1 MNRMKRQRLYYLLSA
16 ILLFCFS
23 GTFLLMPVAGRAD
36 RENVRAALGTVGV
49 LFWLTGIGGYTLLVL
64 ARRLDAGS
72 ERAERKAGNKKRENT
87 KPDFLGG
94 RAAVALDIVIAAGVV
109 TLLVWSGKWFMQ
121 RYGAYVVLFI
131 TTMAFHARL
140 LIGSRP
146 GRGSKSLQVGQKAN
160 QDGKA
165 ADQGEKKA
173 GQDGKAAD
181 QGEKKAGQDGKAA
194 DQGEQKA
201 NQDGKAADQGE
212 KKAGQD
218 GKAADQGERKAGQD
232 GKKADQRGRKTDRNV
247 KRADQ
252 SVKKAD
258 QGKKK
263 TYQGGKKD
271 NQGGKKGTGKK
282 DVDRG

>member
-1 MNRMKRQRLYYLLSA
+1 MNRMNRRRLYYLLSA

-36 RENVRAALGTVGV
+36 RENVRAALGAVGA

-64 ARRLDAGS
+64 ARRSDGTR
-72 ERAERKAGNKKRENT
+72 ETAERTAGNKKRENT
-87 KPDFLGG
+87 KPDFPAG
-94 RAAVALDIVIAAGVV
+94 RVTVALDIVVAAGVV

-131 TTMAFHARL
+131 TTIAFHMRL

-146 GRGSKSLQVGQKAN
+146 VRGSKSLQGGQKAN

-165 ADQGEKKA
+165 AGRGDK
-173 GQDGKAAD
+173 
-181 QGEKKAGQDGKAA
+181 
-194 DQGEQKA
+194 KA
-201 NQDGKAADQGE
+201 NQDGKAAGQGD
-212 KKAGQD
+212 KKAGED
-218 GKAADQGERKAGQD
+218 E
-232 GKKADQRGRKTDRNV
+232 KKADQRGKKTDRNV

-252 SVKKAD
+252 SVKKVD
-258 QGKKK
+258 QGKKQ
-263 TYQGGKKD
+263 THQSGKKD

>member
-1 MNRMKRQRLYYLLSA
+1 MNRMKRRRLYYLLSA

-87 KPDFLGG
+87 KPDFPVG
-94 RAAVALDIVIAAGVV
+94 RAAVALDIVVAAGVV

-146 GRGSKSLQVGQKAN
+146 GRGSKSLQ
-160 QDGKA
+160 
-165 ADQGEKKA
+165 
-173 GQDGKAAD
+173 
-181 QGEKKAGQDGKAA
+181 
-194 DQGEQKA
+194 GEQKA
-201 NQDGKAADQGE
+201 NQDGKAAAQGKRRPIRMERQLTRE
-212 KKAGQD
+212 KRRPVRMERRLTREKGRLVRM
-218 GKAADQGERKAGQD
+218 ERKRISA
-232 GKKADQRGRKTDRNV
+232 GKKL
-247 KRADQ
+247 
-252 SVKKAD
+252 
-258 QGKKK
+258 
-263 TYQGGKKD
+263 
-271 NQGGKKGTGKK
+271 TGM
-282 DVDRG
+282 

>member
-1 MNRMKRQRLYYLLSA
+1 MNRMKRRRLYYLLSA

-87 KPDFLGG
+87 KPDFPVG
-94 RAAVALDIVIAAGVV
+94 RAAVALDIVVAAGVV

-146 GRGSKSLQVGQKAN
+146 GRGSKSLQ
-160 QDGKA
+160 
-165 ADQGEKKA
+165 
-173 GQDGKAAD
+173 
-181 QGEKKAGQDGKAA
+181 
-194 DQGEQKA
+194 GEQKA

-232 GKKADQRGRKTDRNV
+232 GKKADQRGKKTDRNV

>member
-1 MNRMKRQRLYYLLSA
+1 MNRMKRRRLYYLLSA

-87 KPDFLGG
+87 KPDFPVG
-94 RAAVALDIVIAAGVV
+94 RAAVALDIVVAAGVV

-146 GRGSKSLQVGQKAN
+146 GRGSKSLQGEQKAN

-165 ADQGEKKA
+165 ADQGEK
-173 GQDGKAAD
+173 
-181 QGEKKAGQDGKAA
+181 
-194 DQGEQKA
+194 KA

>member
-1 MNRMKRQRLYYLLSA
+1 MNRMKRQRLYFRLSA

-49 LFWLTGIGGYTLLVL
+49 LFWLMGIGGYTLLVL

-131 TTMAFHARL
+131 TTMAFHMRL

-146 GRGSKSLQVGQKAN
+146 GRGSKFLQVGQKAN

-173 GQDGKAAD
+173 GQDGK
-181 QGEKKAGQDGKAA
+181 
-194 DQGEQKA
+194 
-201 NQDGKAADQGE
+201 
-212 KKAGQD
+212 
-218 GKAADQGERKAGQD
+218 
-232 GKKADQRGRKTDRNV
+232 KADQRGKKTDRNV

>member
-1 MNRMKRQRLYYLLSA
+1 MNRMKRRRLYYLLSA

-87 KPDFLGG
+87 KPDFPVG
-94 RAAVALDIVIAAGVV
+94 RAAVALDIVVAAGVV

-146 GRGSKSLQVGQKAN
+146 GRGSKSLQGEQKAN

-165 ADQGEKKA
+165 ADQGEK
-173 GQDGKAAD
+173 
-181 QGEKKAGQDGKAA
+181 
-194 DQGEQKA
+194 KA

-232 GKKADQRGRKTDRNV
+232 GKKADQRGKKTDRNV

>member
-1 MNRMKRQRLYYLLSA
+1 MNRMKRRRLYYLLSA

-87 KPDFLGG
+87 KPDFPVG
-94 RAAVALDIVIAAGVV
+94 RAAVALDIVVAAGVV

-146 GRGSKSLQVGQKAN
+146 GRGSKSLQ
-160 QDGKA
+160 
-165 ADQGEKKA
+165 
-173 GQDGKAAD
+173 
-181 QGEKKAGQDGKAA
+181 
-194 DQGEQKA
+194 GEQKA

-212 KKAGQD
+212 KKANQD

>member
-181 QGEKKAGQDGKAA
+181 QGE
-194 DQGEQKA
+194 
-201 NQDGKAADQGE
+201 
-212 KKAGQD
+212 
-218 GKAADQGERKAGQD
+218 RKAGQD

>member
-1 MNRMKRQRLYYLLSA
+1 MNRMKRRRLYYLLSA

-87 KPDFLGG
+87 KPDFPVG
-94 RAAVALDIVIAAGVV
+94 RAAVALDIVVGAGGV

-146 GRGSKSLQVGQKAN
+146 GRGSKSLQGEQKANQDGKAADQGEKKAN

-194 DQGEQKA
+194 DQGE
-201 NQDGKAADQGE
+201 
-212 KKAGQD
+212 
-218 GKAADQGERKAGQD
+218 RKAGQD
-232 GKKADQRGRKTDRNV
+232 GKKADQRGKKTDRNV

>member
-1 MNRMKRQRLYYLLSA
+1 MNRMKRRRLYYLLSA

-87 KPDFLGG
+87 KPDFPVG
-94 RAAVALDIVIAAGVV
+94 RAAVALDIVVAAGVV

-146 GRGSKSLQVGQKAN
+146 GRGSKSLQ
-160 QDGKA
+160 
-165 ADQGEKKA
+165 
-173 GQDGKAAD
+173 
-181 QGEKKAGQDGKAA
+181 
-194 DQGEQKA
+194 GEQKA

-212 KKAGQD
+212 KKANQD
-218 GKAADQGERKAGQD
+218 GKAADQGEKKAGQD

>member
-1 MNRMKRQRLYYLLSA
+1 MNRMKRRRLYYLLSA

-87 KPDFLGG
+87 KPDFPVG
-94 RAAVALDIVIAAGVV
+94 RAAVALDIVVAAGVV

-146 GRGSKSLQVGQKAN
+146 GRGSKSLQ
-160 QDGKA
+160 
-165 ADQGEKKA
+165 
-173 GQDGKAAD
+173 
-181 QGEKKAGQDGKAA
+181 
-194 DQGEQKA
+194 GEQKA
-201 NQDGKAADQGE
+201 N
-212 KKAGQD
+212 QD

-232 GKKADQRGRKTDRNV
+232 GKKADQRGKKTDRNV